1 MSGHL
6 FETKNIVAVQSYTCF
21 RHPTIVLE
29 FAMFL
34 WKKAEKGKRP
44 NAFLVRIRISATSL
58 YFYGWP
64 QGGRQGETNAT
75 ITHHCTHSKAQS
87 IDPGRVPVPYI

>member
-21 RHPTIVLE
+21 CHPAIVLE
-29 FAMFL
+29 FATFL
-34 WKKAEKGKRP
+34 WTKSGRREETQRVS
-44 NAFLVRIRISATSL
+44 LTYISTTSL

-64 QGGRQGETNAT
+64 QGGRGRRDQCHNNS
-75 ITHHCTHSKAQS
+75 CTHSKAQS
-87 IDPGRVPVPYI
+87 IDPGRVPYI